1 MLLRRIS
8 NSVNLLCTSVSTQV
22 CVNMY
27 VCECL
32 STVTVFA
39 DESVSKPE
47 VDIASIFFL
56 VFEMQ

>member
-1 MLLRRIS
+1 M
-8 NSVNLLCTSVSTQV
+8 